1 MSDGNALSAGDDGP
15 RPLSC
20 KAGEVSAEVFE
31 QYRIP
36 TYHEASYKPFVI
48 SALSSLPPAVPSILP
63 LPITCTA
70 SGRMDAFKLLVKSH
84 HNDTTFELRVIPGK
98 EDNVTVVSGSFEL
111 EHAEEH
117 GGMLEVKVWG
127 V

>member
-1 MSDGNALSAGDDGP
+1 MFAWPHGGLDIQTPLTFPAPSIPPL
-15 RPLSC
+15 PLSSLNLAINHC
-20 KAGEVSAEVFE
+20 QS
-31 QYRIP
+31 
-36 TYHEASYKPFVI
+36 
-48 SALSSLPPAVPSILP
+48 LSSLPPAVPSILP

-117 GGMLEVKVWG
+117 GGLLEVKVWG